1 MDREVVMGCIEATK
15 VVAIIRGME
24 PGICVK
30 LAEAYREGGIRLV
43 EVTFNQVGDLED
55 TVTAIKAIKAA
66 FPDMHVGAGTVIT
79 QAQLDMAIGA
89 GAEFIVT
96 PNCNPEII
104 RRAKDAGLVTMP
116 GTITPTEMVTAHEAG
131 ADYVKVFPARVLGP
145 AYIKDVL
152 APLRHLKL
160 IAVGGVS
167 PDNAADYIKAGC
179 VGIAASGSLVNKDW
193 IAAGEYDKIA
203 EVARKLIENCC
214 EKTGAGKTQRS

>member
-1 MDREVVMGCIEATK
+1 MGREEVIKCIEATK
-15 VVAIIRGME
+15 VVAIIRGMAPE
-24 PGICVK
+24 ICVK
-30 LAEAYREGGIRLV
+30 LAKAYQEGGIRLV
-43 EVTFNQVGDLED
+43 EVTFNQVGNLED
-55 TVTAIKAIKAA
+55 TVMAIKAVRAA

-79 QAQLDMAIGA
+79 EAQLDLAIGA

-96 PNCNPEII
+96 PNCNPAII
-104 RRAKDAGLVTMP
+104 RKANAAGLVTMP

-131 ADYVKVFPARVLGP
+131 ADYVKVFPVRVLGP

-152 APLRHLKL
+152 APLKHLKF

-167 PDNAADYIKAGC
+167 PENAANYLKAGC

-203 EVARKLIENCC
+203 SVARSLIENC
-214 EKTGAGKTQRS
+214 KI